1 MIKKIKN
8 NEFLK
13 ILLKYSLCFGIIA
26 VFICYIFIKNHMSF
40 IWTELDGLNQHFIT
54 LNYFKDIFYNLIKY
68 HNFNTFTW
76 NIGFGLDMFGNLAY
90 YILGDLFSYVSIL
103 VPDQYLKYLYFI
115 LVPIRL
121 YFVGVSFLCY
131 CKYRNKVNTPA
142 IIGSLM
148 YTFCGFALYSS
159 VRHPYFI
166 NAMIVFPISMMGIEK
181 YILENKKILYIFS
194 VFLMFFCSF
203 YFGYMNALVI
213 AVYGII
219 LWLNKYKGN
228 YKKGIF
234 RLFMALVYAF
244 VGVMMCSFI
253 LVPTIYQFLNSS
265 RTDVVAD
272 ISYSIS
278 YYRSLLSSIT
288 TSGAGLNWSIIS
300 ISAIILFTIP
310 IIIRNRKKNIEL
322 FALMIVLFI
331 PLLFS
336 SCSYVISGLSYPS
349 NRYVYMLMFVLS
361 FETVLVLNKKIV
373 IDIRHYLIMIVIY
386 LFLLIIF
393 DAGINASLLSS
404 LIVLFLIIL
413 VYLYK
418 DKFVFKSRSYVLE
431 AINVIVLVGIMF
443 NAYYLYDVN
452 YTNYVSQFME
462 FYKLD
467 YSYNTVNESI
477 NQYYLALDYIKE
489 SDKEFYKIAKS
500 SNDLWNLGL
509 LKNYNSIN
517 YFYSINSNLYKE
529 LADDLNNSES
539 STSIDIK
546 EFDNRSKITSLLGVK
561 YYITNNKDLDIYGYE
576 LVKEYDDTYVYKNKY
591 NTQFANMYTKCISKK
606 DYNKLN
612 SLEKEDALLKYYVSD
627 DCDNSNID
635 LSDINKV
642 DYDTDIKID
651 KKLTI
656 ANNTGNKI
664 KLSLKD
670 KVKGELY
677 LKIDNISYKEF
688 SLEKEA
694 DDLYVR
700 EVDKNGYLALNKFH
714 VDNNGFTVMVSTDT
728 YSNEE
733 DVYDDGYSYYNGND
747 DILINLGYYAD
758 YDGNV
763 EIELSENGEYK
774 FDDIELYVVS
784 MDDYEED
791 INNLNKSNFKLSGY
805 GNNYISGEVKLDEDG
820 VISFA
825 TLYNKGWTLKV
836 DGKKV
841 DTFKNEYFLAT
852 NMKKGSH
859 KIELEYNTL
868 YLKEGIWLSVA
879 GFICY
884 LVVIIK
890 GILIRKK

>member
-1 MIKKIKN
+1 MIKNLKN
-8 NEFLK
+8 NAFFK

-26 VFICYIFIKNHMSF
+26 LFICYIFLKNHMSF
-40 IWTELDGLNQHFIT
+40 IWTEVDGLNQHFIT

-90 YILGDLFSYVSIL
+90 YILGDLFSYVSIF
-103 VPDQYLKYLYFI
+103 VPSQYLKYLYFI

-131 CKYRNKVNTPA
+131 CKYRNKVNTSA

-159 VRHPYFI
+159 VRHHYFI
-166 NAMIVFPISMMGIEK
+166 NAMIVFPISMIGIEK

-228 YKKGIF
+228 YKKNVSK
-234 RLFMALVYAF
+234 LFMALVYAL

-253 LVPTIYQFLNSS
+253 LFPTIYQFLNSS
-265 RTDVVAD
+265 RTDVVSD

-278 YYRSLLSSIT
+278 YYRNLISSIT

-336 SCSYVISGLSYPS
+336 SCSYIISGMSYPS

-373 IDIRHYLIMIVIY
+373 IDIKCYLIMLILY

-393 DAGINASLLSS
+393 DTGINASLLGS
-404 LIVLFLIIL
+404 LIILFLIIL

-418 DKFVFKSRSYVLE
+418 DKFVFKFKCYVLE
-431 AINVIVLVGIMF
+431 VVNVIVLVGIMF

-452 YTNYVSQFME
+452 YANYVSQFME
-462 FYKLD
+462 FYDLD
-467 YSYNTVNESI
+467 YSYNTVNRDI
-477 NQYYLALDYIKE
+477 NHFYLALDYIKE
-489 SDKEFYKIAKS
+489 SDKEFYKISKS

-539 STSIDIK
+539 STSTDIK

-561 YYITNNKDLDIYGYE
+561 YYISSDKNLDIYGYE

-591 NTQFANMYTKCISKK
+591 NTQFANMYTKCINKK
-606 DYNKLN
+606 DYDKLN
-612 SLEKEDALLKYYVSD
+612 SLEKEDALLKYYISD
-627 DCDNSNID
+627 NCNNSDIY
-635 LSDINKV
+635 LSDINKLE
-642 DYDTDIKID
+642 YDSNIKFKKKITID
-651 KKLTI
+651 
-656 ANNTGNKI
+656 NNMGNKI
-664 KLSLKD
+664 KLSPKD

-694 DDLYVR
+694 NDLYTR
-700 EVDKNGYLALNKFH
+700 EVDKNRFLAMNKFH
-714 VDNNGFTVMVSTDT
+714 VEDNGFIIKASTDT

-733 DVYDDGYSYYNGND
+733 EVYDDGYAYYSGND
-747 DILINLGYYAD
+747 DILINLGYYD
-758 YDGNV
+758 NYDGDI
-763 EIELSENGEYK
+763 EIEFSRNGEYK
-774 FDDIELYVVS
+774 FDNIELYSVS
-784 MDDYEED
+784 MDDYKED
-791 INNLNKSNFKLSGY
+791 INNLNKSNFKLNSY
-805 GNNYISGEVKLDEDG
+805 GNNYINGEVNIDEDG

-825 TLYNKGWTLKV
+825 TLYNKGWTLKA

-841 DTFKNEYFLAT
+841 NTFKNEYFLAI
-852 NMKKGSH
+852 NMNKGKH
-859 KIELEYNTL
+859 KIELVYNTL
-868 YLKEGIWLSVA
+868 YLKEGILLSIIGVM
-879 GFICY
+879 CY
-884 LVVIIK
+884 LIVIIK